1 MLKIDQKQKVEDCSK
16 FIKVSLHRE
25 NDGTQDHKLF
35 MRDPLEVLQELT
47 GNIKCSGK
55 QYYAFQEYRNEQG
68 ERVFYNT
75 NGTLRLQGAQ
85 ESALELGGP
94 NTGVTY
100 FRPWYSVYFI
110 SFHIFSYL
118 FIYFHKWQDF
128 ISSIPLIQ
136 CRGREIDTD
145 NFNIIE
151 SMDDVMFGRAEL
163 LFTIKLKCRNG
174 EVFEIP
180 LVCFSAFE
188 RVQLESDNEMHKMGD
203 IIQLYA
209 VSLAP
214 SLCMSLSFV

>member
-1 MLKIDQKQKVEDCSK
+1 
-16 FIKVSLHRE
+16 
-25 NDGTQDHKLF
+25 

-68 ERVFYNT
+68 ERVFYDT

-118 FIYFHKWQDF
+118 FTNGRNILQLYLQY
-128 ISSIPLIQ
+128 SAEVVRLIQ
-136 CRGREIDTD
+136 
-145 NFNIIE
+145 
-151 SMDDVMFGRAEL
+151 
-163 LFTIKLKCRNG
+163 TI
-174 EVFEIP
+174 
-180 LVCFSAFE
+180 ST
-188 RVQLESDNEMHKMGD
+188 
-203 IIQLYA
+203 
-209 VSLAP
+209 
-214 SLCMSLSFV
+214 